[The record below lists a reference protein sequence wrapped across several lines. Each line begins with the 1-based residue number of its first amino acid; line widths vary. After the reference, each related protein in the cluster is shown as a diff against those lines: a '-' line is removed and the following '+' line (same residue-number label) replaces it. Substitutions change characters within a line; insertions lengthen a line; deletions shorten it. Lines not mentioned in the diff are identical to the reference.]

1 MEDSLDTSL
10 LSFLPNFSEEKYD
23 EIKNLYLNNGSA
35 KERRAKLYEC
45 CEDPSI
51 PEGNTLRDFIFD
63 QFLLSIEF
71 SLQKKF
77 TFATV
82 LALLQLLNEEF
93 DNLLNAN
100 PDEIQ
105 YISRKESSEK
115 LLSSIKAKVRSEFSF
130 LILQSNQFLCVDR
143 TFW

>member
-10 LSFLPNFSEEKYD
+10 LSFLPNFSEGKY
-23 EIKNLYLNNGSA
+23 EELNNLYLNDASA
-35 KERRAKLYEC
+35 KERRTKLYEC

-77 TFATV
+77 NFATV
-82 LALLQLLNEEF
+82 LALLQLLNEQF
-93 DNLLNAN
+93 DNLLSAN

-115 LLSSIKAKVRSEFSF
+115 LLSSIKAKVSS
-130 LILQSNQFLCVDR
+130 
-143 TFW
+143 